1 MSSNRPEDRLA
12 ARLHERVVRSVSPA
26 EQLRRL
32 HRTRR
37 RERVLAITAGV
48 ALLAL
53 VIALPILWL
62 GRGGPRTPYG
72 TTAPTATSAEAIPE
86 YLIECTLKVR
96 FDANATISE
105 SATIEPS
112 LGATQTVSVPPYQLA
127 MSVGTSD
134 EGVMIL
140 RVELFEETPEGALHP
155 LDISAAGGLPAQA
168 NPNPGKL
175 VVELGPVWANVN
187 QITPTCVVAG

>member
-12 ARLHERVVRSVSPA
+12 ARLHERVVRSVSPV

-37 RERVLAITAGV
+37 RERLLAITAGV
-48 ALLAL
+48 AVLAI
-53 VIALPILWL
+53 VIGLPILWL
-62 GRGGPRTPYG
+62 GRGGTPTPYG
-72 TTAPTATSAEAIPE
+72 TTAPTATSTEAKPD

-96 FDANATISE
+96 FDANMTISE

-112 LGATQTVSVPPYQLA
+112 LGATQTISVPPYQLA
-127 MSVGTSD
+127 MSVGASD
-134 EGVMIL
+134 EGVMFL
-140 RVELFEETPEGALHP
+140 RVELFEETPEGALRS
-155 LDISAAGGLPAQA
+155 LDISAAGGLPTQA
-168 NPNPGKL
+168 NPNPGRL
-175 VVELGPVWANVN
+175 VVALGPVWANVN